1 MTIYLQKSDSG
12 AFRQT
17 IRVHQDSHQHT
28 LFADVAAA
36 LGGDDSA
43 PDPHDIFDASLAACK
58 AITLLMYA
66 KRKQL
71 PLDWVDVEI
80 NRDNSQEAQ
89 GLYQLNVVLKLV
101 GSLSDGD
108 RQQLLAIADK
118 CPIHKLMTAA
128 TVQVNTRLV
137 QSGSEGL

>member
-12 AFRQT
+12 SFRQT
-17 IRVHQDSHQHT
+17 IRVQQDSTQHT

-71 PLDWVDVEI
+71 KLDWVDVEI
-80 NRDNSQEAQ
+80 NRDNSQEAK
-89 GLYQLNVVLKLV
+89 GLYQLNVSMKLV
-101 GSLSDGD
+101 GDLSESEQ
-108 RQQLLAIADK
+108 QQLSAIADK
-118 CPIHKLMTAA
+118 CPIHKLMTAT
-128 TVQVNTRLV
+128 TVQVTTHLK
-137 QSGSEGL
+137 